1 VKAIHQRRN
10 LEYEKQIELSQ
21 AEFNQKMDEYT
32 SKVWVSPNF
41 LPTVG
46 LRPPFGRKFHIHKI
60 SSLVIIFLPVCVYF
74 YGSSNVSGIYLS
86 VLGDKAECKPQLKN

>member
-74 YGSSNVSGIYLS
+74 MVAAMFLVFIFLCWVIKQNANRS
-86 VLGDKAECKPQLKN
+86 